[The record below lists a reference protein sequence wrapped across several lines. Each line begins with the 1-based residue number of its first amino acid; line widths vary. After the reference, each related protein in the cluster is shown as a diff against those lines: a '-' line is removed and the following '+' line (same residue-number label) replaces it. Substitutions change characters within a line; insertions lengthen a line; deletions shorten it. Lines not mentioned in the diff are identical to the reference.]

1 MASSALDRALC
12 GEAGLRLL
20 PEEVDGLL
28 RRLDAPPRLGAHL
41 RAVHDVAC
49 RLLDSLDER
58 FPGVDVDQEAVR
70 YGAATHDVGKTYVI
84 EELSGPGSE
93 HEQRGYRLLLDHGVE
108 ERHARF
114 ARTHGTW
121 DGPDV
126 TFEDLL
132 VSLADKVWKGK
143 RVPDLEQRVVDH
155 LATTAGQEPWEAF
168 MALDDLLTDLAAD
181 ADRRLAFQSAHPI
194 TT

>member
-1 MASSALDRALC
+1 MASSALDRALR

-58 FPGVDVDQEAVR
+58 FPGVDVDQEAVW

-93 HEQRGYRLLLDHGVE
+93 HERRGYRLLLDHGVE
-108 ERHARF
+108 ERLARF

-132 VSLADKVWKGK
+132 VSLSDKVWKGK

-155 LATTAGQEPWEAF
+155 LAATAGQEPWEAF
-168 MALDDLLTDLAAD
+168 MALDDLLTGLAAD